1 MDGSGREA
9 QSGADRQAAQVEK
22 GREDARELLDRSGEA
37 MAAGRSRRFSGF
49 LDRFVATLAS
59 LLGLYILLYVGD
71 LFSYFRLELY
81 GAHRALVYTITLILV
96 FLLVPAGA
104 GAPRDRVPW
113 YDILLT
119 LGGGAS
125 SFYMFLNWEQVTR
138 FYGQPTP
145 LILVLGGIM
154 LLTTLEAARR
164 TVGTAVAILG
174 AIFIAY
180 VLFGNYFPGFLFTSG
195 YSYARMIGH
204 FYTSDGALFGLALE
218 IFSVVVATYV
228 IFGQFIQVSGAGDF
242 FLKLGISLV
251 GRYRGGPAKVAV
263 VASSVFGTVSGSAVA
278 NVVVDGPITINMM
291 KGLGYRASFAGGVE
305 AAASNGG
312 QIMPPVMGA
321 AAFLMAEILGM
332 PYWSVAVAAFLPA
345 VLYYVALYFMLDFE
359 AAKTGLR
366 GMDRKDIPPFVE
378 TLKEGW
384 FFILPVV
391 VLLVLIGHVGYNV
404 AKSGLYS
411 LLVLVAVS
419 YLRKETRLDLKKIK
433 SGLQQGALAFAEL
446 GAAAAVIGIIMAA
459 VSLTGLGMTL
469 SSGLIEASGGRLS
482 LLLLL
487 TAIASIIMGM
497 GASTLLVYIVLAMFV
512 APAIIKMGVEP
523 LAAHLFIF
531 YFGCMSLV
539 TPPVALAAY
548 AAAVIA
554 RADYWKT
561 GWEASRLGIVGYIVP
576 FIFVYQPALL
586 LKGSSGEVV
595 LAAATAIIGTIA
607 LAGAMSG
614 FFFGAVFWWQRIL
627 LGAGSLTLIYPG
639 WRTDLLGLALVA
651 IALAGTRLARAL
663 ALPGVRPTD

>member
-1 MDGSGREA
+1 MEA
-9 QSGADRQAAQVEK
+9 T
-22 GREDARELLDRSGEA
+22 ELLDRSGEA
-37 MAAGRSRRFSGF
+37 LAAGRGRRFSGF
-49 LDRFVATLAS
+49 LDKFVSTLAF

-71 LFSYFRLELY
+71 VFSYFRLELY
-81 GAHRALVYTITLILV
+81 GAHRALVYTIILILV
-96 FLLVPAGA
+96 FMLVPASKK
-104 GAPRDRVPW
+104 APRNRVPW
-113 YDILLT
+113 YDVLLT
-119 LGGGAS
+119 IGGGVSA
-125 SFYMFLNWEQVTR
+125 FYIFLNWEQVTR

-145 LILVLGGIM
+145 LLLILGGIS

-164 TVGTAVAILG
+164 TVGSAVAILG
-174 AIFIAY
+174 AFFIAY
-180 VLFGNYFPGFLFTSG
+180 VLFGNYFPGFLFTRG

-218 IFSVVVATYV
+218 IFTVIVATYV

-251 GRYRGGPAKVAV
+251 GQYRGGPAKVCV
-263 VASSVFGTVSGSAVA
+263 FASSLFGTVSGSAVA

-291 KGLGYRASFAGGVE
+291 KGLGYRSAFAGGVE

-345 VLYYVALYFMLDFE
+345 LLYYIALYFMLDFE

-366 GMDRKDIPPFVE
+366 GLDKEEIPGFFK

-384 FFILPVV
+384 FFILPIV
-391 VLLVLIGHVGYNV
+391 VLLFFIGYLGYNV

-411 LLVLVAVS
+411 TLVLVAVS
-419 YLRKETRLDLKKIK
+419 YLRKETRLGPSKIK
-433 SGLQQGALAFAEL
+433 SALEQGALAFADL
-446 GAAAAVIGIIMAA
+446 GPAAGVIGIIMAA

-469 SSGLIEASGGRLS
+469 SSGLIEASGGHLW
-482 LLLLL
+482 LLLVL

-512 APAIIKMGVEP
+512 APAIVKMGVEP

-554 RADYWKT
+554 KADYWKT
-561 GWEASRLGIVGYIVP
+561 GWEASRLGIVGYIAP

-586 LKGSSGEVV
+586 LHGSTGEVL
-595 LAAATAIIGTIA
+595 LAATTAVIGTIA
-607 LAGAMSG
+607 LAGAMAG
-614 FFFGAVFWWQRIL
+614 YCFGSVFWWQRIL
-627 LGAGSLTLIYPG
+627 FAVGAVTLIYPG
-639 WRTDLLGLALVA
+639 WKSDLIGLALVA
-651 IALAGTRLARAL
+651 VAAAGTELTNRLARRSEVPQL
-663 ALPGVRPTD
+663 K

>member
-1 MDGSGREA
+1 M
-9 QSGADRQAAQVEK
+9 
-22 GREDARELLDRSGEA
+22 EDASELLDRSGEA
-37 MAAGRSRRFSGF
+37 MAAGRSRRFSGL
-49 LDRFVATLAS
+49 LDKLAAGLAS

-71 LFSYFRLELY
+71 LFSYFRVELY

-96 FLLVPAGA
+96 FLLVPAGRS
-104 GAPRDRVPW
+104 APRDRVPW
-113 YDILLT
+113 YDVLLT
-119 LGGGAS
+119 IGGGAS
-125 SFYMFLNWEQVTR
+125 AFYMFLNWEQVTR

-154 LLTTLEAARR
+154 LVTTLEAARR

-174 AIFIAY
+174 AAFIAY
-180 VLFGNYFPGFLFTSG
+180 VLFGNYFPGFLFTRG

-291 KGLGYRASFAGGVE
+291 KGLGYRAAFAGGVE

-321 AAFLMAEILGM
+321 AAFLMAEILGV

-384 FFILPVV
+384 FFLLPVV

-419 YLRKETRLDLKKIK
+419 YFRKETRLDLNKIK

-459 VSLTGLGMTL
+459 VSLTGLGMSL
-469 SSGLIEASGGRLS
+469 SSGLIEASAGHLW

-554 RADYWKT
+554 KADYWKT

-586 LKGSSGEVV
+586 LKGSAGEVL

-614 FFFGAVFWWQRIL
+614 FFFGSIFQWQRAL
-627 LGAGSLTLIYPG
+627 LAVGAVTLIYPG
-639 WRTDLLGLALVA
+639 WKTDLLGLILVA
-651 IALAGTRLARAL
+651 VVVAGTRLARPL
-663 ALPGVRPTD
+663 ALPSVRPTD

>member
-1 MDGSGREA
+1 MEEA
-9 QSGADRQAAQVEK
+9 S
-22 GREDARELLDRSGEA
+22 ELLDRSGEA

-104 GAPRDRVPW
+104 SAPRDRVPW
-113 YDILLT
+113 YDVLLT

-154 LLTTLEAARR
+154 LLATLEAARR

-180 VLFGNYFPGFLFTSG
+180 VLFGNYFPGFLFTRG

-332 PYWSVAVAAFLPA
+332 RYWSVAVAAFLPA

-366 GMDRKDIPPFVE
+366 GMDRKDIPPFRE

-384 FFILPVV
+384 FFLVPVV

-419 YLRKETRLDLKKIK
+419 YFRKETRLDLQKIK

-469 SSGLIEASGGRLS
+469 SSGLIEASGGHLW

-512 APAIIKMGVEP
+512 APAIVKMGVEP

-627 LGAGSLTLIYPG
+627 LGTGSLTLIYPG
-639 WRTDLLGLALVA
+639 WKSDLLGLALVA